1 MNTSL
6 QTPPRGVDF
15 FWNFTRLALQYF
27 QTLSPPGQCLSQIL
41 PLRTSMFAL
50 KSFLP
55 LASWLRGWA
64 RGAVYWMRRK
74 VWGLIIIQR
83 ILPLFSKLFF
93 PDDQLSNNQTSIS
106 VSARGKNLRILK
118 LVLQTS
124 IQNLQ
129 LNLVDVLPKNIIII
143 PSDKNTT
150 IKHSP
155 ECWGDMTCQ
164 RQRHLENILKE
175 WL

>member
-55 LASWLRGWA
+55 LVSWEGEQEEQFIGCAGRSGGWLSYK
-64 RGAVYWMRRK
+64 G
-74 VWGLIIIQR
+74 
-83 ILPLFSKLFF
+83 FS
-93 PDDQLSNNQTSIS
+93 PSSPNYSSQTINYQTI
-106 VSARGKNLRILK
+106 RLQFQFLQGGKNLRILK